1 MHTVRGRRL
10 WSGGHV
16 RGHVWGHIRDYV
28 RDHIRDY
35 VRDHVRGLICGLI
48 HGLIR
53 GPILAAALLL
63 VSGCAGSE
71 ARSGNGLD
79 SEPPLP
85 VVRTAADTAITVIQ
99 GSYCW
104 SGTGKSGKTGQGVCV
119 DYASPSEMAQGKPAA
134 AASPGE
140 KITFR
145 FDNVKPPTETTV
157 TLFKDG
163 RSEQVAAADGS
174 FEVPHEPG
182 TYVYDL
188 FAIWLKD
195 PEKRISEGT
204 SSYVFSVR
212 VE

>member
-1 MHTVRGRRL
+1 MHSVRGRRL
-10 WSGGHV
+10 WSGGHI
-16 RGHVWGHIRDYV
+16 WGHIRDYV
-28 RDHIRDY
+28 RDY
-35 VRDHVRGLICGLI
+35 VRDHIRDLICGLV
-48 HGLIR
+48 R
-53 GPILAAALLL
+53 GPIPAAALLL
-63 VSGCAGSE
+63 VSGCARSE
-71 ARSGNGLD
+71 ASSGNGLG

-85 VVRTAADTAITVIQ
+85 AVRTAADTAITVIQ

-104 SGTGKSGKTGQGVCV
+104 SSTGKSGKTGQGVCV

-195 PEKRISEGT
+195 PEKRISAGT